1 MINDIIKIELQMEK
15 SDFGLNDNLVEVFE
29 SSKKLVEYNKSI
41 MNENYKLKV
50 RIKELEDRFLEI
62 EKLNTNLNNEIIA
75 IKDEYRKVSQTNNF
89 NLSLIKDLGKS
100 FLNKLHG
107 KYIDETEWIT
117 LT

>member
-75 IKDEYRKVSQTNNF
+75 IK
-89 NLSLIKDLGKS
+89 
-100 FLNKLHG
+100 
-107 KYIDETEWIT
+107 
-117 LT
+117 